1 MWRTAS
7 TTSWLEAYIQ
17 RNPNPMDTLY
27 KGRKPFNIRGSLLH
41 LQHRFL
47 IKDLLFGLVALF
59 AFHRRLMK
67 TNLNGQ
73 MGRPAQWHA
82 CVHSNTL
89 EEAGKEQVKLT
100 PADQV
105 TGRPGMHSSTFRA
118 SACDCSLGEGALA
131 AYISKK
137 TWPSPN
143 PESYSMLPLAY

>member
-1 MWRTAS
+1 
-7 TTSWLEAYIQ
+7 
-17 RNPNPMDTLY
+17 MDTLY